1 MNKQEYLE
9 SIRSRI
15 SAMPADDVNRF
26 MDYYSEMIDDRV
38 EDGLSEE
45 EAVADMGS
53 PEAAVEQIL
62 EEMPLTKLVKEKIKP
77 KHELKAWEV
86 VLIVLG
92 SPVWIPLLMTAA
104 VLLLTLWIVAF
115 ALLISFY
122 AVVLSF
128 VVAGIGGLI
137 CAIPLFI
144 ANSPYTA
151 VLMLG
156 AALIGIGIA
165 ILFVVS
171 VKPVTVGIFKVCKA
185 SVNGIKRMFVKEK

>member
-26 MDYYSEMIDDRV
+26 MDYYSEMIDDRM

-53 PEAAVEQIL
+53 PDAAVEQIL
-62 EEMPLTKLVKEKIKP
+62 EDMPLTKLVKGKIKP

-92 SPVWIPLLMTAA
+92 SPVWIPLLITAA

-128 VVAGIGGLI
+128 VAAGIGGLI

>member
-1 MNKQEYLE
+1 MNKEEYLDA
-9 SIRSRI
+9 IRGRI
-15 SAMPADDVNRF
+15 SAMPADDINRF

-38 EDGLSEE
+38 EDGLSED

-53 PEAAVEQIL
+53 PDAAVEQIL

-77 KHELKAWEV
+77 KHELRAWEV

-92 SPVWIPLLMTAA
+92 SPVWIPLLITAA

-128 VVAGIGGLI
+128 VVAGICGLI
-137 CAIPLFI
+137 CIIPLFI

-171 VKPVTVGIFKVCKA
+171 VKPVTIGIFKVCKA

>member
-9 SIRSRI
+9 AIRSRI

-53 PEAAVEQIL
+53 PDAAVEQIL
-62 EEMPLTKLVKEKIKP
+62 EDMPLTKLVKEKIKP

-92 SPVWIPLLMTAA
+92 SPVWIPLLITAA

-128 VVAGIGGLI
+128 VAVGIGGLI
-137 CAIPLFI
+137 CIIPLFI

-171 VKPVTVGIFKVCKA
+171 VKPVTVGIFRVCKA

>member
-9 SIRSRI
+9 AIRSRI

-38 EDGLSEE
+38 EDGLSED

-53 PEAAVEQIL
+53 PDAAVEQIL

-92 SPVWIPLLMTAA
+92 SPVWIPLLITAV

-128 VVAGIGGLI
+128 VAAGIGGLI
-137 CAIPLFI
+137 CTIPLFI
-144 ANSPYTA
+144 ANSPYMA
-151 VLMLG
+151 VLMFG
-156 AALIGIGIA
+156 TALIGAGIA

-171 VKPVTVGIFKVCKA
+171 VKPITVGIFRVCKA
-185 SVNGIKRMFVKEK
+185 SVNGVKRMFVKEK

>member
-53 PEAAVEQIL
+53 PDAAVEQIL
-62 EEMPLTKLVKEKIKP
+62 EDMPLTKLVKEKIKP

-92 SPVWIPLLMTAA
+92 SPVWIPLLITAA

-128 VVAGIGGLI
+128 VVVGIGGLI
-137 CAIPLFI
+137 CTIPLFVVY
-144 ANSPYTA
+144 SPYTA

>member
-53 PEAAVEQIL
+53 PDAAVEQIL
-62 EEMPLTKLVKEKIKP
+62 EDMPLTKLVKEKIKP

-92 SPVWIPLLMTAA
+92 SPVDT
-104 VLLLTLWIVAF
+104 TSHYSGGIVAHTVDSCICTSYIILCGG
-115 ALLISFY
+115 AQLCGCGNRRIDMYHTSVRGPQPLHSSSNARSSTHRSWYSDI
-122 AVVLSF
+122 VCC
-128 VVAGIGGLI
+128 IG
-137 CAIPLFI
+137 
-144 ANSPYTA
+144 
-151 VLMLG
+151 
-156 AALIGIGIA
+156 
-165 ILFVVS
+165 
-171 VKPVTVGIFKVCKA
+171 
-185 SVNGIKRMFVKEK
+185 

>member
-53 PEAAVEQIL
+53 PDAAVEQIL
-62 EEMPLTKLVKEKIKP
+62 EDMPLTKLVKEKIKP

-92 SPVWIPLLMTAA
+92 SPVWIPLLITAA

>member
-1 MNKQEYLE
+1 MNKEEYLDA
-9 SIRSRI
+9 IRGRI
-15 SAMPADDVNRF
+15 SAMPADDINRF
-26 MDYYSEMIDDRV
+26 MDYYSEMIDDRM
-38 EDGLSEE
+38 EDGLSED

-53 PEAAVEQIL
+53 PDAAVEQIL

-92 SPVWIPLLMTAA
+92 SPVWIPLLITAA

-128 VVAGIGGLI
+128 VVAGICGLI
-137 CAIPLFI
+137 CTIPLFI
-144 ANSPYTA
+144 ANNPYTA

-171 VKPVTVGIFKVCKA
+171 VKPVTVGIFKVCRA

>member
-9 SIRSRI
+9 AIRSRI

-92 SPVWIPLLMTAA
+92 SPVWIPLLITAL

-122 AVVLSF
+122 AAVLSF
-128 VVAGIGGLI
+128 VAAGIGGLI

>member
-53 PEAAVEQIL
+53 PDAAVEQIL
-62 EEMPLTKLVKEKIKP
+62 EDMPLTKLVKEKIKP

-92 SPVWIPLLMTAA
+92 SPVWIPLLITAA
-104 VLLLTLWIVAF
+104 VLLLTLWIVSCICTSYIILCGGAQLCGCGNRRIDMYHTSVRGPQPLHSSSN
-115 ALLISFY
+115 ARSSTHRSWYSDI
-122 AVVLSF
+122 VCC
-128 VVAGIGGLI
+128 IG
-137 CAIPLFI
+137 
-144 ANSPYTA
+144 
-151 VLMLG
+151 
-156 AALIGIGIA
+156 
-165 ILFVVS
+165 
-171 VKPVTVGIFKVCKA
+171 
-185 SVNGIKRMFVKEK
+185 

>member
-53 PEAAVEQIL
+53 PDAAVEQIL

>member
-9 SIRSRI
+9 AIRSRI

-53 PEAAVEQIL
+53 PDAAVEQIL
-62 EEMPLTKLVKEKIKP
+62 EDMPLTKLVKEKIKP

-92 SPVWIPLLMTAA
+92 SPVWIPLLITAL

-128 VVAGIGGLI
+128 VAAGIGGLI

-165 ILFVVS
+165 ILFVIS

>member
-9 SIRSRI
+9 AIRSRI

-38 EDGLSEE
+38 EDGLSED

-53 PEAAVEQIL
+53 PDAAVEQIL

-92 SPVWIPLLMTAA
+92 SPVWIPLLITAA
-104 VLLLTLWIVAF
+104 VLLITLWIVAF

-128 VVAGIGGLI
+128 VAVGIGGLI
-137 CAIPLFI
+137 CIIPLFI

-171 VKPVTVGIFKVCKA
+171 VKPVTVGIFRVCKA

>member
-15 SAMPADDVNRF
+15 SAMPADDINRF

-53 PEAAVEQIL
+53 PDAAVEQIL
-62 EEMPLTKLVKEKIKP
+62 EDMPLTKLVKEKIKP

-92 SPVWIPLLMTAA
+92 SPVWIPLLITAA
-104 VLLLTLWIVAF
+104 VLLLTL
-115 ALLISFY
+115 
-122 AVVLSF
+122 LSPETF
-128 VVAGIGGLI
+128 
-137 CAIPLFI
+137 FI
-144 ANSPYTA
+144 W
-151 VLMLG
+151 
-156 AALIGIGIA
+156 
-165 ILFVVS
+165 
-171 VKPVTVGIFKVCKA
+171 
-185 SVNGIKRMFVKEK
+185 

>member
-9 SIRSRI
+9 AIRSRI

-53 PEAAVEQIL
+53 PDAAVEQIL
-62 EEMPLTKLVKEKIKP
+62 EDMPLTKLVKEKIKP

-92 SPVWIPLLMTAA
+92 SPVWIPLLITAL

-128 VVAGIGGLI
+128 VAAGLGGLI

>member
-9 SIRSRI
+9 AIRSRI
-15 SAMPADDVNRF
+15 SAMPAHDVNRF

-53 PEAAVEQIL
+53 PDAAVEQIL
-62 EEMPLTKLVKEKIKP
+62 EDMPLTKLVKEKIKP

-92 SPVWIPLLMTAA
+92 SPVWIPLLITAL

-128 VVAGIGGLI
+128 VAAGIGGLI

>member
-9 SIRSRI
+9 AIRSRI

-26 MDYYSEMIDDRV
+26 MDYYSEMMDDRV

-53 PEAAVEQIL
+53 PDAAVEQIL
-62 EEMPLTKLVKEKIKP
+62 EDMPLTKLVKEKIKP

-92 SPVWIPLLMTAA
+92 SPVWIPLLITAL

-128 VVAGIGGLI
+128 VAAGIGGLI

>member
-53 PEAAVEQIL
+53 PDAAVEQIL
-62 EEMPLTKLVKEKIKP
+62 EDMPLTKLVKEKIKP

-92 SPVWIPLLMTAA
+92 SPVWIPLLITAV

-128 VVAGIGGLI
+128 VAAGIGGLI